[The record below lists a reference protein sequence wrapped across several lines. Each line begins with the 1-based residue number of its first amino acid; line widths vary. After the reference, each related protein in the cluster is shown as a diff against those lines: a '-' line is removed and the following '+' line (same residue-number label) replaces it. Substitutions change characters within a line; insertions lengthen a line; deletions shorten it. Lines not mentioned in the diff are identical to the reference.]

1 MSTTP
6 SRTLASKTNTSS
18 VSSWLILIIY
28 LLGMIALWTIATA
41 ASHRA
46 PYLDGMEGLIWASS
60 LEWGYAKHPPLPTWI
75 MYAFV
80 ELFGRE
86 VWVSFFAGQVMS
98 ALALVF
104 VYLFGREITTP
115 RRALLATLMVSVTM
129 YFSLRS
135 TIFNHNTAQLW
146 SIAACIWLFYRAL
159 KFNSLVNWA
168 ALGFVAGLAMLTKYS
183 ALVQFGAFFLFMLI
197 HGDLRRKSV
206 QKGLLVGAG
215 VCLVVLLPHLLWLA
229 SNHFAPLHYA
239 DASMQS
245 HSYPQAWKSILEFVL
260 DQLARLSPMFLLWG
274 ALWYWQRR
282 KPIETLHLITDQTYA
297 GLINAGARQ
306 FLIWVGL
313 GPFVLTVLISAALGT
328 SLTASWGTT
337 FFVLFGFYAFWK
349 LKGNDRIWLQRTLI
363 LAIAMQLAMAITY
376 GLARG
381 PIAEYTGR
389 DARSVF
395 AGPELA
401 GKLNAIWEQ
410 HVPNTPVPLVAS
422 DRWFGGNIALNL
434 HRNTQVF
441 ISADYFKSPWLDP
454 ETALNCGAL
463 VVYAPEAKGYW
474 SPKLIALYQKASIK
488 GEFEQHWSRSGRSP
502 SFIVQWGII
511 TPGPQCGQAK
521 N

>member
-1 MSTTP
+1 MSLIP
-6 SRTLASKTNTSS
+6 SRMPASSSNNSS
-18 VSSWLILIIY
+18 VAPLLVLIIY
-28 LLGMIALWTIATA
+28 LLGMIALWTISTA

-75 MYAFV
+75 LYVLV

-86 VWVSFFAGQVMS
+86 VWVSFFAGQLMS
-98 ALALVF
+98 AAALVF
-104 VYLFGREITTP
+104 VYLFGCEITSA
-115 RRALLATLMVSVTM
+115 RRALLATVMVSVTM

-135 TIFNHNTAQLW
+135 TIYNHNTAQLW

-159 KFNSLVNWA
+159 KFDSLVNWA
-168 ALGFVAGLAMLTKYS
+168 ALGFVAALAMLTKYS
-183 ALVQFGAFFLFMLI
+183 ALVQFAAFFLFMLV

-206 QKGLLVGAG
+206 QKGLLVGA
-215 VCLVVLLPHLLWLA
+215 CIFLVVLLPHLLWLI
-229 SNHFAPLHYA
+229 SHHFAPLQYA

-245 HSYPQAWKSILEFVL
+245 NSYSQAWQSIIAFVL
-260 DQLARLSPMFLLWG
+260 DQLARLSPMVLLWG

-282 KPIETLHLITDQTYA
+282 KPIETLHLATDQTYA
-297 GLINAGARQ
+297 SMLNAGARQ
-306 FLIWVGL
+306 FLLWVGL
-313 GPFVLTVLISAALGT
+313 SPFLLTVAISAALGT
-328 SLTASWGTT
+328 NLTASWGTT
-337 FFVLFGFYAFWK
+337 FFILFGFYAFWK
-349 LKGNDRIWLQRTLI
+349 LKGNDRIWLQRTLV
-363 LAIAMQLAMAITY
+363 LAVAMQLIMALAY

-381 PIAEYTGR
+381 PIAEYAGR

-434 HRNTQVF
+434 NRNTQVF
-441 ISADYFKSPWLDP
+441 IGANYFQSPWLDP

-463 VVYAPEAKGYW
+463 VVYAPQAKGYW
-474 SPKLIALYQKASIK
+474 SPQLIALYESAGIK
-488 GEFEQHWSRSGRSP
+488 GEFEQHWSRSKRSP
-502 SFIVQWGII
+502 SFMVKWGII
-511 TPGPQCGQAK
+511 PPGPQCGQVK